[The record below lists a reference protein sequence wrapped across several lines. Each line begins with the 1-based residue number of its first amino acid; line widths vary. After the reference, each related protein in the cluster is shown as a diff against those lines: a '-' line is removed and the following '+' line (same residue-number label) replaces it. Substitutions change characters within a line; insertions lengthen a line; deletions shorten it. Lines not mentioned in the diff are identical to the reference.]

1 MAELVT
7 EKDYYDAY
15 KRIPETWKTKGIN
28 LIYFGDFHHRKEA
41 PANRI
46 DDFHKTELNKVK
58 QIKEIAHQYNA
69 KALLQPGDFL
79 DKPRFDDH
87 FLNQVMQ
94 AWGYPEIME
103 ARKLF
108 EAGKIS
114 KDEYIQRTLDY
125 VPIVG
130 LAGNHELYG
139 GSYKT
144 LKRTSLNFLAES
156 GFINLVDKEHPYLI
170 QDAVNQSTIAI
181 RGLNYDSNLLK
192 DKTNFELQDKLGDVD
207 IFMVH
212 EALYNTELTAQM
224 NWMPITE
231 IWNDTKA
238 DITIAGHIHNG
249 FGWVKHN
256 GKFFGNP
263 GCPAQQSS
271 SKNELDK
278 QINVT
283 LIHIEGAKFQIR
295 NINLDTPKSRDIF
308 DLSKKD
314 DKIAL
319 DKQLAKVK
327 ETLSAFKNEDNQIS
341 ETEIIKNVANNT
353 NVTKEVR
360 DLAIEETLNSK
371 KNLNLN
377 EFSIKQDVDYT
388 ISKLILDNFESHAH
402 TEIDLAKAAPTLLIG
417 ESSQGKSSVLRA
429 LYWILENVGDTK
441 QFVRRYPG
449 VLKCSVTLIRND
461 GYQVTR
467 FTELSKTRKRVVA
480 NGYRFKTP
488 DGEETESNTEAVSVV
503 QQIFG
508 FNYLLLDNREKVPLN
523 FLKQEDG
530 WFFIGDSPA
539 KRAKIIGSLYGTQYL
554 IDAAKN
560 LNSQNR
566 TLNSQLKVVNEDI
579 ANTNTALSTLN
590 KTEEHQQIVNNLRD
604 KLDEYKQN
612 IKTYDDNKN
621 IYNNL
626 IYNKKQIQVCDYK
639 LTHSQDTL
647 AAITD
652 TMNNLKLNQMKFNS
666 LKQSFNQRVAAI
678 KQIKQVSPMINIKY
692 QSLFDSL
699 KQLQHNCELYNN
711 LKNQYNSLCKSR
723 KIMEF
728 QIPDV
733 NEVSQRLNQLKQ
745 NQQAFDTNKQIYNKR
760 CQAVTTL
767 KELSPIVE
775 IDKTVS
781 EVKKLLNDLD
791 KQQNNF
797 ENLKQVYNQKIAVN
811 KKVKELQQTL
821 TELKK
826 QQSDLETHLQ
836 HEKERLGYHPTTLPI
851 FDAVNGTWNYVKIY
865 NKPEG
870 DIVTMENQTISTL
883 TERLEKI
890 KEKVEKAKTEKA
902 VAENQKATAEKQLQE
917 AGIDPENARQQLLD
931 LKAQNDKDEK
941 FITEKLDEME
951 KVFDDNHA
959 AN

>member
-15 KRIPETWKTKGIN
+15 KRIPETWKTKGVN
-28 LIYFGDFHHRKEA
+28 LLYFGDFHHRKDA

-94 AWGYPEIME
+94 AWGYPDIME

-170 QDAVNQSTIAI
+170 QDGVNNSTIAI

-192 DKTNFELQDKLGDVD
+192 DKTNFELQDKMGDVD

-231 IWNDTKA
+231 IWDNTQA

-263 GCPAQQSS
+263 GCPAQQSA

-308 DLSKKD
+308 DLSKKN

-341 ETEIIKNVANNT
+341 ETEIIKNVASNT

-402 TEIDLAKAAPTLLIG
+402 TEIDLAKTAPTLLIG

-449 VLKCSVTLIRND
+449 VLKCSVTLVRND

-467 FTELSKTRKRVVA
+467 FAELSKTRKRVVA

-488 DGEETESNTEAVSVV
+488 DGEETEANTEAVSVV

-539 KRAKIIGSLYGTQYL
+539 KRAKIIGSLYLKQYL
-554 IDAAKN
+554 IYSAKN

-579 ANTNTALSTLN
+579 TNTNTALSTLN
-590 KTEEHQQIVNNLRD
+590 KTDEHQQIVNNLRD

-612 IKTYDDNKN
+612 VKIYDTNKN
-621 IYNNL
+621 IFNSL
-626 IYNKKQIQVCDYK
+626 IHNKQQIKFCDYK
-639 LTHSQDTL
+639 LQHSQDAL
-647 AAITD
+647 MSITT
-652 TMNNLKLNQMKFNS
+652 TMNDLKLNQMKFDN
-666 LKQSFNQRVAAI
+666 LKKSFNQRVSAI
-678 KQIKQVSPMINIKY
+678 KEIKKVSPLINIEY
-692 QSLFDSL
+692 QDLFDSV
-699 KQLQHNCELYNN
+699 KQLQNNYDLYDK
-711 LKNQYNSLCKSR
+711 LKHQYNILCKSR
-723 KIMEF
+723 KTIEF
-728 QIPDV
+728 QIPEITD
-733 NEVSQRLNQLKQ
+733 VSQRLDKLKQ
-745 NQQAFDTNKQIYNKR
+745 NQNIFDTNKQIYNKR
-760 CQAVTTL
+760 CQAANTL
-767 KELSPIVE
+767 KQLAPIAE
-775 IDKTVS
+775 
-781 EVKKLLNDLD
+781 LD
-791 KQQNNF
+791 KIVADVNQLILNLNKQQDNF
-797 ENLKQVYNQKIAVN
+797 ENLKQIYNQKIAI
-811 KKVKELQQTL
+811 KKQLKELQQTL

-826 QQSDLETHLQ
+826 QQDDLEIRLQ
-836 HEKERLGYHPTTLPI
+836 HEKEKLGYQPTTLPI
-851 FDAVNGTWNYVKIY
+851 FDAVNGTWNYVKIF

-870 DIVTMENQTISTL
+870 DTESMENQTIETL
-883 TERLEKI
+883 TKRLEKV

-931 LKAQNDKDEK
+931 LKAKNDKDEK

-951 KVFDDNHA
+951 KVFDENQTAD
-959 AN
+959 